1 MSVRQSNWVTRK
13 LSSRGMQSVLSAAL
27 GFVILFVIFSM
38 LSPSF
43 RSGNNIRNLLR
54 QIAPTLIIGIGQG
67 FVLITGNIDLSIG
80 SVVGM
85 SCMTAGTMMY
95 KGVDPLVA
103 VLVTLLLAVT
113 VGILNGILVAKIKLP
128 SFIATLGTMTLARGL
143 AQLVN
148 NNRNTD
154 FIGDMAQGFRD
165 ILYYKSILNIY
176 NTVWIAAVLWLAFNF
191 LLSKTKTGRHIYA
204 VGSNIDA
211 ARLSGVNAFRTILVS
226 YVVSAFCACVTGLI
240 LLASAGMG
248 TMDAGGT
255 YEMYAVAACV
265 IGGISTLGGT
275 GILAGVIAG
284 AGIWGI
290 LQNGLQFVGA
300 PVALRNIIIG
310 IIVILAVMLDI
321 VTRNRSMKIKRK
333 EA

>member
-1 MSVRQSNWVTRK
+1 MS
-13 LSSRGMQSVLSAAL
+13 LA
-27 GFVILFVIFSM
+27 
-38 LSPSF
+38 
-43 RSGNNIRNLLR
+43 
-54 QIAPTLIIGIGQG
+54 IG
-67 FVLITGNIDLSIG
+67 V
-80 SVVGM
+80 
-85 SCMTAGTMMY
+85 
-95 KGVDPLVA
+95 
-103 VLVTLLLAVT
+103 
-113 VGILNGILVAKIKLP
+113 LNGTLVAKIKLP

-154 FIGDMAQGFRD
+154 FIGDLAQGFRD

-176 NTVWIAAVLWLAFNF
+176 NTVWIAAILWVAFNF
-191 LLSKTKTGRHIYA
+191 LLSKTRTGRHIYA

-211 ARLSGVNAFRTILVS
+211 ARLSGVNSFRTILIT
-226 YVVSAFCACVTGLI
+226 YVVSSFCACVTGLI

-310 IIVILAVMLDI
+310 VIVILAVMLDI
-321 VTRNRSMKIKRK
+321 VTRNRSMKIKRVD
-333 EA
+333 A

>member
-1 MSVRQSNWVTRK
+1 MNKNNSNWLSRKMAARGVRSVVTAAIGFFI
-13 LSSRGMQSVLSAAL
+13 LFLIFSVLS
-27 GFVILFVIFSM
+27 
-38 LSPSF
+38 PQF
-43 RSGNNIRNLLR
+43 RSGNNIQNLLR

-67 FVLITGNIDLSIG
+67 FVLITGNIDLAVG

-85 SCMTAGTMMY
+85 ACMTAGTLMSRGMN
-95 KGVDPLVA
+95 P
-103 VLVTLLLAVT
+103 LLACVIT
-113 VGILNGILVAKIKLP
+113 LAFSLVIGVVNGVLVAKINLP
-128 SFIATLGTMTLARGL
+128 AFIATLGTMTVARGL

-154 FIGDMAQGFRD
+154 FIGADAQGFRNL
-165 ILYYKSILNIY
+165 LYYDSFLKIY
-176 NTVWIAAVLWLAFNF
+176 STVWIAIILWAIMNF
-191 LLSKTKTGRHIYA
+191 LLSKTRTGRHIYA
-204 VGSNIDA
+204 IGSNLEA
-211 ARLSGVNAFRTILVS
+211 AKLSGVNAFRTTLIAYLIS
-226 YVVSAFCACVTGLI
+226 SFCSCLCGLI

-248 TMDAGGT
+248 TMDAGTT
-255 YEMYAVAACV
+255 YEMYAIAACV

-310 IIVILAVMLDI
+310 IIVIAAVMLDV
-321 VTRNRSMKIKRK
+321 VTRTGKKK
-333 EA
+333 AK

>member
-1 MSVRQSNWVTRK
+1 MGEKRPNWLSRK
-13 LSSRGMQSVLSAAL
+13 LAVRGVRSVVTAAV
-27 GFVILFVIFSM
+27 GFLLLFIIFSV

-43 RSGNNIRNLLR
+43 RSINNLQNLLR

-67 FVLITGNIDLSIG
+67 YVLITGNIDLSIG

-85 SCMTAGTMMY
+85 SCMAAGTLMCN
-95 KGVDPLVA
+95 GVNPVA
-103 VLVTLLLAVT
+103 ACLITLLLALA
-113 VGILNGILVAKIKLP
+113 VGFINGTLVAKLKLP

-148 NNRNTD
+148 NNHNTD
-154 FIGDMAQGFRD
+154 FIGNSAQGFRD
-165 ILYYKSILNIY
+165 LFYYGSFLHIY
-176 NTVWIAAVLWLAFNF
+176 SAVWIAIILWICFNF
-191 LLSKTKTGRHIYA
+191 LLSKTRIGRHIYA
-204 VGSNIDA
+204 VGSNLDA
-211 ARLSGVNAFRTILVS
+211 ARLSGVNAYHTILS
-226 YVVSAFCACVTGLI
+226 TYVVSAFCACLTGLI

-321 VTRNRSMKIKRK
+321 VTRTNSKKLK
-333 EA
+333 KA

>member
-1 MSVRQSNWVTRK
+1 MNEKKLNWLNRVLAARGVRSVMT
-13 LSSRGMQSVLSAAL
+13 ATA
-27 GFVILFVIFSM
+27 GFIILFIVFAVSNE
-38 LSPSF
+38 SF
-43 RSGNNIRNLLR
+43 RSMNNIQNLLR

-67 FVLITGNIDLSIG
+67 YVLITGNIDLSIG

-85 SCMTAGTMMY
+85 SCMTAGTLMTH
-95 KGVDPLVA
+95 GVNP
-103 VLVTLLLAVT
+103 VLACIIALALAVAIGF
-113 VGILNGILVAKIKLP
+113 VNGTLVAKIGLP
-128 SFIATLGTMTLARGL
+128 SFIATLGTMTLARGI

-148 NNRNTD
+148 NNANTN
-154 FIGDMAQGFRD
+154 FIGNDAQLFRD
-165 ILYYKSILNIY
+165 LFYYGDFLKIY
-176 NTVWIAAVLWLAFNF
+176 SAVWIAAILWVVFNF
-191 LLSKTKTGRHIYA
+191 LLSKTRTGRHIYA
-204 VGSNIDA
+204 VGSNLDA
-211 ARLSGVNAFRTILVS
+211 AKLSGVSQYRTILVT
-226 YVVSAFCACVTGLI
+226 YLVSAFCACITGLI

-310 IIVILAVMLDI
+310 VIVILAVMMD
-321 VTRNRSMKIKRK
+321 VVARKRRK
-333 EA
+333 KVKSI

>member
-1 MSVRQSNWVTRK
+1 MKEEKKNWFNQMMKARGVRSVV
-13 LSSRGMQSVLSAAL
+13 SAAA
-27 GFVILFVIFSM
+27 GFVILFLIFSI

-43 RSGNNIRNLLR
+43 RSGNNIQNLFR

-67 FVLITGNIDLSIG
+67 YVLITGNIDLSIG

-85 SCMTAGTMMY
+85 SCMTAGTLMCH
-95 KGVDPLVA
+95 GVNPFLACVITI
-103 VLVTLLLAVT
+103 VLALAIGV
-113 VGILNGILVAKIKLP
+113 LNGILVARINLP

-148 NNRNTD
+148 NNHNTD
-154 FIGDMAQGFRD
+154 FIGTTAQQFRD
-165 ILYYKSILNIY
+165 ALYYDSFLNIY
-176 NTVWIAAVLWLAFNF
+176 STVWITVVLWIIFNF
-191 LLSKTKTGRHIYA
+191 ILSKTRTGRYIYA
-204 VGSNIDA
+204 VGSNLDA
-211 ARLSGVNAFRTILVS
+211 AKLSGVNSFHTILTT
-226 YVVSAFCACVTGLI
+226 YVVSALCACLTGLI

-275 GILAGVIAG
+275 GILAGVIPG

-290 LQNGLQFVGA
+290 LQNGLQFAGA

-310 IIVILAVMLDI
+310 IIVILAVMVDI
-321 VTRNRSMKIKRK
+321 VTRTRK
-333 EA
+333 KGKKETK

>member
-1 MSVRQSNWVTRK
+1 MNKNNSNWLSRK
-13 LSSRGMQSVLSAAL
+13 LAARGVRSVVTAAIGFFILFIIFSVLS
-27 GFVILFVIFSM
+27 
-38 LSPSF
+38 PQF
-43 RSGNNIRNLLR
+43 RSAGNIQNLLR
-54 QIAPTLIIGIGQG
+54 QIAPTMIIGIGQG
-67 FVLITGNIDLSIG
+67 FVLITGNIDLAVG

-85 SCMTAGTMMY
+85 ACMTGGTLMSR
-95 KGVDPLVA
+95 GVNPVLACLVA
-103 VLVTLLLAVT
+103 LALSLAVG
-113 VGILNGILVAKIKLP
+113 VVNGVLVAKINLP
-128 SFIATLGTMTLARGL
+128 AFIATLGTMTVARGL

-154 FIGDMAQGFRD
+154 FIGDGAQTFRNL
-165 ILYYKSILNIY
+165 LYYDSFLKIY
-176 NTVWIAAVLWLAFNF
+176 STVWIAIILWIVLNF
-191 LLSKTKTGRHIYA
+191 LLSRTRTGRHIYA
-204 VGSNIDA
+204 IGSNLEA
-211 ARLSGVNAFRTILVS
+211 AKLSGVNAFRTTLTAYLISSFCSCLCGLV
-226 YVVSAFCACVTGLI
+226 

-255 YEMYAVAACV
+255 YEMYAIAACV

-310 IIVILAVMLDI
+310 IIVIAAVMLDV
-321 VTRNRSMKIKRK
+321 VTRTGKKK
-333 EA
+333 AK

>member
-1 MSVRQSNWVTRK
+1 
-13 LSSRGMQSVLSAAL
+13 MQSVLSAAL
-27 GFVILFVIFSM
+27 GFVILFVIFSF

-43 RSGNNIRNLLR
+43 RSVNNIRNLLR

-95 KGVDPLVA
+95 KGVNPVVA
-103 VLVTLLLAVT
+103 VILTFVMSLAIGV
-113 VGILNGILVAKIKLP
+113 LNGTLVAKIKLP

-154 FIGDMAQGFRD
+154 FIGDLAQGFRD

-176 NTVWIAAVLWLAFNF
+176 NTVWIAAILWVAFNF
-191 LLSKTKTGRHIYA
+191 LLSKTRTGRHIYA

-211 ARLSGVNAFRTILVS
+211 ARLSGVNSFRTILIT
-226 YVVSAFCACVTGLI
+226 YVVSSFCACVTGLI

-310 IIVILAVMLDI
+310 VIVILAVMLDI
-321 VTRNRSMKIKRK
+321 VTRNRSMKIKRVD
-333 EA
+333 A

>member
-1 MSVRQSNWVTRK
+1 MNEKKSNWLSRTLSTRGVRSVVT
-13 LSSRGMQSVLSAAL
+13 AAI
-27 GFVILFVIFSM
+27 GFAILFVVFSIM
-38 LSPSF
+38 SPQF
-43 RSGNNIRNLLR
+43 RSGNNIQNLLR

-85 SCMTAGTMMY
+85 ACMTAGTLMCHGMN
-95 KGVDPLVA
+95 PWLA
-103 VLVTLLLAVT
+103 ALITFVLCLAV
-113 VGILNGILVAKIKLP
+113 GLLNGVLVAKIELP
-128 SFIATLGTMTLARGL
+128 AFIATLGTMTLARGL

-148 NNRNTD
+148 NNHNTD
-154 FIGDMAQGFRD
+154 FIGTGAQTFRD
-165 ILYYKSILNIY
+165 LLYYKAFLGVY
-176 NTVWIAAVLWLAFNF
+176 TTVWIAIILWIILNF
-191 LLSKTKTGRHIYA
+191 LLSKTRTGRHIYA
-204 VGSNIDA
+204 VGSNLDA
-211 ARLSGVNAFRTILVS
+211 ARLSGVNSFHTILIT
-226 YVVSAFCACVTGLI
+226 YLVSAFCACLCGLI

-290 LQNGLQFVGA
+290 LQNGLQFAGA

-310 IIVILAVMLDI
+310 IIVIAAVMLDV
-321 VTRNRSMKIKRK
+321 VTRTGKRK
-333 EA
+333 AK

>member
-1 MSVRQSNWVTRK
+1 MNKNNSNWLSRKMAARGVQSVVTAGIGFFA
-13 LSSRGMQSVLSAAL
+13 LFIIFSVLS
-27 GFVILFVIFSM
+27 
-38 LSPSF
+38 PQF
-43 RSGNNIRNLLR
+43 RFGNNIQNLLR

-67 FVLITGNIDLSIG
+67 FVLITGNIDLAVG

-85 SCMTAGTMMY
+85 ACMTAGTLMSHGMN
-95 KGVDPLVA
+95 P
-103 VLVTLLLAVT
+103 LLACAIT
-113 VGILNGILVAKIKLP
+113 LILSLAVGVVNGVLVAKVNLP
-128 SFIATLGTMTLARGL
+128 AFIATLGTMTLARGL

-154 FIGDMAQGFRD
+154 FIGTNAQTFRD
-165 ILYYKSILNIY
+165 LLYYDNFLTIY
-176 NTVWIAAVLWLAFNF
+176 STVWIAIILWIIMNF
-191 LLSKTKTGRHIYA
+191 LLSKTRTGRHIYA
-204 VGSNIDA
+204 IGSNLEA
-211 ARLSGVNAFRTILVS
+211 AKLSGVNALRTTLVAYLIS
-226 YVVSAFCACVTGLI
+226 SFCSCLCGLI

-248 TMDAGGT
+248 TMDAGTT
-255 YEMYAVAACV
+255 YEMYAIAACV

-310 IIVILAVMLDI
+310 IIVIAAVMLDV
-321 VTRNRSMKIKRK
+321 VTRTGKKK
-333 EA
+333 AK

>member
-1 MSVRQSNWVTRK
+1 MSEKKTNGLNRMLAKRGVR
-13 LSSRGMQSVLSAAL
+13 SVFTAAI
-27 GFVILFVIFSM
+27 GFFVLFVIFAVA
-38 LSPSF
+38 SPKF
-43 RSGNNIRNLLR
+43 RTIGNIQNLLR

-67 FVLITGNIDLSIG
+67 FVLITSNIDLSIG

-85 SCMTAGTMMY
+85 SCMTAGTLMTR
-95 KGVDPLVA
+95 GVNPWLA
-103 VLVTLLLAVT
+103 CLITMALSLAV
-113 VGILNGILVAKIKLP
+113 GYANGTLIAKVKLP

-148 NNRNTD
+148 NNHNTD
-154 FIGDMAQGFRD
+154 FIGNGAQSFRD
-165 ILYYKSILNIY
+165 ILYYGSFMKIY
-176 NTVWIAAVLWLAFNF
+176 SAVWIAVILWLVFNF
-191 LLSKTKTGRHIYA
+191 LLSKTRTGRHIYA
-204 VGSNIDA
+204 VGSNLDA
-211 ARLSGVNAFRTILVS
+211 ARLSGVNAYHTILIS
-226 YVVSAFCACVTGLI
+226 YLVSAFCACTTGLI

-248 TMDAGGT
+248 TMDAGGS

-310 IIVILAVMLDI
+310 IIVILAVMMDVI
-321 VTRNRSMKIKRK
+321 GRTGRK
-333 EA
+333 KVKKS

>member
-1 MSVRQSNWVTRK
+1 MKEKDSNWFGRMMETRGQ
-13 LSSRGMQSVLSAAL
+13 RSVFTAAI
-27 GFVILFVIFSM
+27 GFIALFIIFSI

-43 RSGNNIRNLLR
+43 RSGNNIQNLFR

-67 FVLITGNIDLSIG
+67 YVLITGNIDLSIG

-85 SCMTAGTMMY
+85 SCMTAGTLMCS
-95 KGVDPLVA
+95 GVNPILA
-103 VLVTLLLAVT
+103 CLITIILALAVG
-113 VGILNGILVAKIKLP
+113 VLNGTLVAKLKLP

-148 NNRNTD
+148 NNHNTD
-154 FIGDMAQGFRD
+154 FIGNMAQNFRD
-165 ILYYKSILNIY
+165 LLYYKSFLNIY
-176 NTVWIAAVLWLAFNF
+176 SAVWITLILWLVFNF
-191 LLSKTKTGRHIYA
+191 ILSKTRIGRHIYA
-204 VGSNIDA
+204 VGSNLEA
-211 ARLSGVNAFRTILVS
+211 ARLSGVNSYHTILFTYGVS
-226 YVVSAFCACVTGLI
+226 SFCACLTGLI

-275 GILAGVIAG
+275 GILGGVIVG

-321 VTRNRSMKIKRK
+321 VTRTSKKRK
-333 EA
+333 K

>member
-1 MSVRQSNWVTRK
+1 M
-13 LSSRGMQSVLSAAL
+13 
-27 GFVILFVIFSM
+27 
-38 LSPSF
+38 
-43 RSGNNIRNLLR
+43 R

-67 FVLITGNIDLSIG
+67 FVLITGNIDLAVG

-85 SCMTAGTMMY
+85 ACMTAGTLMSHGMN
-95 KGVDPLVA
+95 P
-103 VLVTLLLAVT
+103 LLACAIT
-113 VGILNGILVAKIKLP
+113 LILSLAVGVVNGVLVAKVNLP
-128 SFIATLGTMTLARGL
+128 AFIATLGTMTLARGL

-154 FIGDMAQGFRD
+154 FIGTNAQTFRD
-165 ILYYKSILNIY
+165 LLYYDNFLTIY
-176 NTVWIAAVLWLAFNF
+176 STVWIAIILWIIMNF
-191 LLSKTKTGRHIYA
+191 LLSKTRTGRHIYA
-204 VGSNIDA
+204 IGSNLEA
-211 ARLSGVNAFRTILVS
+211 AKLSGVNALRTTLVAYLIS
-226 YVVSAFCACVTGLI
+226 SFCSCLCGLI

-248 TMDAGGT
+248 TMDAGTT
-255 YEMYAVAACV
+255 YEMYAIAACV

-310 IIVILAVMLDI
+310 IIVIAAVMLDV
-321 VTRNRSMKIKRK
+321 VTRTGKKK
-333 EA
+333 AK